1 MRTRQRVLHILA
13 LLPIMNKLN
22 ALVALDD
29 AVLAHRHTRA
39 NVQQQVM
46 DAGAHNKRKKNARQP
61 SNLLTSYVVA
71 RSRIHDIMRDAPPGR
86 APVTRP

>member
-22 ALVALDD
+22 ALVAVND

-39 NVQQQVM
+39 NVQM
-46 DAGAHNKRKKNARQP
+46 DAGANNKRKKNARQP
-61 SNLLTSYVVA
+61 GNLLTSYVVA
-71 RSRIHDIMRDAPPGR
+71 TSRIHDIMRDAPPGR